1 MFLAPVYCSSDP
13 PPASGPVRSKMT
25 PILIFLSWASAEAAI
40 PSAAPATISPPSRR
54 AALRTSIK
62 TSLEN
67 CGLCL
72 LVFIDAHHM
81 GSAGG
86 CQAARPRHSGAPRHC
101 IFKYSKP
108 IPGKPASCEPTE
120 TGFAGAGHVASGR
133 ELRGREKSPAGFPAR
148 ASPSR
153 SIRCLVRRVNQEIPY
168 TAHEDHGRDAPQ
180 RQYRLVL
187 SSYCPR

>member
-1 MFLAPVYCSSDP
+1 MILAPVYCSSDP

-86 CQAARPRHSGAPRHC
+86 CQAARPRHSGAPRYC
-101 IFKYSKP
+101 MFKSQNHYRENQH
-108 IPGKPASCEPTE
+108 PASRPKPVLRAQVAPPPVANS
-120 TGFAGAGHVASGR
+120 AG
-133 ELRGREKSPAGFPAR
+133 EKKAR
-148 ASPSR
+148 P
-153 SIRCLVRRVNQEIPY
+153 VF
-168 TAHEDHGRDAPQ
+168 
-180 RQYRLVL
+180 RLGPL
-187 SSYCPR
+187 PLDQF